1 MCDRWVKRGPA
12 LLVMDVTDMEPK
24 AHGTHVM
31 KRKYL
36 KDDLYILLRS
46 FSFSFSFCSNYP
58 QLDATKDISL
68 FKIFA

>member
-36 KDDLYILLRS
+36 KDELYILL
-46 FSFSFSFCSNYP
+46 
-58 QLDATKDISL
+58 
-68 FKIFA
+68 